1 MGAKYTE
8 AQARATKAYEER
20 TYKSVLFRFR
30 LDEDADII
38 EDYDLAVSHGIRK
51 IDWFREMFDNGGLS
65 TAKVER
71 AMRRHGVTEEVITA
85 VINDLKGK

>member
-1 MGAKYTE
+1 MGATYTE

-51 IDWFREMFDNGGLS
+51 IDWFRAMFDGRGVSLRDVKKALEKHDIS
-65 TAKVER
+65 PETANK
-71 AMRRHGVTEEVITA
+71 ILD
-85 VINDLKGK
+85 DLK